1 MQRSLNPRPRP
12 TVSLHPH
19 GAARLTCPQC
29 HTTKDVRVV
38 QLPKG
43 MGVLKVRC
51 PCGAVFTVRLHEQPE
66 GGSQTE
72 QAHGREESPPPP
84 PAETGAS
91 TRAKAFVQAS
101 LAMEQSLPARVAGT
115 EAQHAPQQ
123 RHSRRAQH
131 RLTWL
136 LLLAIGLTGLA
147 AVKRGAFVRHTAILP
162 PLFQDPIQTPTT
174 RPPFV
179 FPYQGETY
187 LVHPVA
193 EYELW
198 GLVVS
203 HNNIH
208 SVTDIYHDRASVDTK
223 DLCVIWGPNLT
234 RDDFQQVAYWSEPW
248 SCVLAVPAHLLF
260 FPAHLSN
267 NHLIT
272 ADQRLRD
279 RIDAVRIGDQI
290 HLKGLLVNY
299 SARRMPLAWRMS
311 STTRHDRGNGAC
323 EVVFVE
329 ALDILQPGT
338 PGWYAIYTVGW
349 WSILLLL
356 VLKGCLLMRDALR

>member
-1 MQRSLNPRPRP
+1 
-12 TVSLHPH
+12 
-19 GAARLTCPQC
+19 
-29 HTTKDVRVV
+29 
-38 QLPKG
+38 
-43 MGVLKVRC
+43 
-51 PCGAVFTVRLHEQPE
+51 VRLHEQPA
-66 GGSQTE
+66 GGA
-72 QAHGREESPPPP
+72 QAAQEPGRDERPPPP
-84 PAETGAS
+84 PADAGAS
-91 TRAKAFVQAS
+91 TRAKAFVQTS
-101 LAMEQSLPARVAGT
+101 LALEQALRPRVSGA
-115 EAQHAPQQ
+115 EAQHATQQ
-123 RHSRRAQH
+123 RRSRRAQH

-147 AVKRGAFVRHTAILP
+147 AVKRGAFVSHTAILP

-174 RPPFV
+174 RPPFA
-179 FPYQGETY
+179 FPYKGETY

-223 DLCVIWGPNLT
+223 DLCVLWGTNLT
-234 RDDFQQVAYWSEPW
+234 RDDFQQVAYWSDPW
-248 SCVLAVPAHLLF
+248 SCGFAVPAPLLF
-260 FPAHLSN
+260 SPDHLSN

-279 RIDAVRIGDQI
+279 RIDEVRIGDQI

-299 SARRMPLAWRMS
+299 SARRMPHAWRQS

-329 ALDILQPGT
+329 AIDILQPGT
-338 PGWYAIYTVGW
+338 PAWYTIYPIGW
-349 WSILLLL
+349 WSILLIL
-356 VLKGCLLMRDALR
+356 VLKGWLLVRDALR